1 MRHQPLMADDYYKT
15 LGVSK
20 TASADEIRKAYRKL
34 ARVNHP
40 DAKPNDPKAAETFK
54 KIQEA
59 YDVLN
64 DTEKRQQ
71 YDQFGA
77 DFQRRASA
85 GGSPFGPGGPG
96 GYTAHGTGPIDL
108 GDFFGSGGIDL
119 GDLFNS
125 SMNRG
130 TSRTSSPR
138 GKRASAFKGE
148 DIRATVQVPFET
160 AVKGG
165 MVDVRIDR
173 SGSIETLGVKIPA
186 GVNDGQVIRLA
197 GQGGGGSSSGIPGD
211 LLLKVEVK
219 PHPYFRREGAN
230 LLVDVPVSPS
240 EAVLGTKVDV
250 PTLSEGPVVVKIP
263 PGTSSGMKLRLRGK
277 GVIDSAT
284 KQPGDQFVV
293 VKIVLPKKITEREKT
308 LYEQIAEGEASVRE
322 GLW

>member
-1 MRHQPLMADDYYKT
+1 MADDYYKT

-64 DTEKRQQ
+64 DKEKRQQ
-71 YDQFGA
+71 YDQFGP
-77 DFQRRASA
+77 DFQRMGP
-85 GGSPFGPGGPG
+85 GGPFGPGGPG
-96 GYTAHGTGPIDL
+96 GPGGPSGFSGGSGPIDISEL
-108 GDFFGSGGIDL
+108 FGNGGIDL
-119 GDLFNS
+119 SDFFGG
-125 SMNRG
+125 SMGGGQSRPGPQRSKRG
-130 TSRTSSPR
+130 GPS
-138 GKRASAFKGE
+138 KGE

-160 AVKGG
+160 AVNGG
-165 MVDVRIDR
+165 SVDVRLDR
-173 SGSIETLGVKIPA
+173 AGNIETLSVKIPA
-186 GVNDGQVIRLA
+186 GVSEGQVIRLA
-197 GQGGGGSSSGIPGD
+197 GQGGQGLRGGLPGD
-211 LLLKVEVK
+211 LLLKIEIL
-219 PHPYFRREGAN
+219 PHAYFRREGSN
-230 LLVDVPVSPS
+230 LSLDVPVSPS
-240 EAVLGTKVDV
+240 EAVLGTKVEV
-250 PTLSEGPVVVKIP
+250 PTLSEGQVVVKVP

-277 GVIDSAT
+277 GVIDPAT

-293 VKIVLPKKITEREKT
+293 VKIVLPKKITDREKA